1 MTRITLAPILRG
13 AYIHALGIPL
23 ILLSDPE
30 QHPELPALEVP
41 LPKDPLGAGENSPSP
56 ATTADTEAPPPQRN
70 LLSLHP
76 PPS

>member
-13 AYIHALGIPL
+13 AYIHALGTPL

-30 QHPELPALEVP
+30 EHPELPVLEVP
-41 LPKDPLGAGENSPSP
+41 LPKDPPGAGENAPSP
-56 ATTADTEAPPPQRN
+56 ATTADTEAPPQRN
-70 LLSLHP
+70 ILSLHP